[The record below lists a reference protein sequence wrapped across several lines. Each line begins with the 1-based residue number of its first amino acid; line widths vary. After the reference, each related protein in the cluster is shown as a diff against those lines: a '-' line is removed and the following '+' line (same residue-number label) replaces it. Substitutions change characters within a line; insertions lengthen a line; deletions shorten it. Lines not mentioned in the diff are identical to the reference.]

1 MDHYQ
6 LIAALHDTFSSLE
19 KRLAELRLNL
29 AQFPLLNARVFP
41 LPTVEKGKEHDP
53 ITQIT
58 VTILLGDAARDAG
71 LAHFQRLF
79 IHHYAETVSSKAAI
93 RLPGALCFE
102 VTQEEYEQTRQLTE
116 TINALKATLEQ
127 LITRESGLAAEQ
139 RFEFVHA
146 HLPGLITLSA
156 YRSLTLLTDPDTV
169 RFGWANKHVVNT
181 LTREAVLAKL
191 EKSFQAERGISAT
204 EKATWQARVTQEII
218 DVKRLPQDA
227 VLKIKRPV
235 KVQPIAR
242 VWYQDA
248 QKQVQ
253 HPCPSPLLVLCRD
266 PSRAPLIG
274 ELGNYLADST
284 QPKFTPKAK
293 PLRLLIPRLHLYLDE
308 SAHG

>member
-6 LIAALHDTFSSLE
+6 LIAALNDTFSSLE
-19 KRLAELRLNL
+19 QRLVELRQNL
-29 AQFPLLNARVFP
+29 SQIPLLNARVFP
-41 LPTVEKGKEHDP
+41 LPFVEKGKEHDP
-53 ITQIT
+53 ITQIA
-58 VTILLGDAARDAG
+58 VAVLQGEAARDAA

-93 RLPGALCFE
+93 RLPGALCFQ
-102 VTQEEYEQTRQLTE
+102 VTQEEYEHTRQLIDA
-116 TINALKATLEQ
+116 INTLKATLEH
-127 LITRESGLAAEQ
+127 LITRESGLAAGQ

-169 RFGWANKHVVNT
+169 RFGWANKNVVNT
-181 LTREAVLAKL
+181 LTQERVLAKL
-191 EKSFQAERGISAT
+191 EKSLQAERGISPT
-204 EKATWQARVTQEII
+204 ERATWYTRVTQEII
-218 DVKRLPQDA
+218 DIKRLPQDA

-266 PSRAPLIG
+266 SSHTPVIG
-274 ELGNYLADST
+274 ELGNYLANSA

-293 PLRLLIPRLHLYLDE
+293 TLRLLIPRLHLYLDE
-308 SAHG
+308 SA